1 MRSSHVTALAAIAI
15 VALPTAA
22 SGTDGTPTPGGG
34 AGSAARARYTSGPA
48 GLTATPVT
56 DPTARK
62 KPVTRTEILNRM
74 VAAINA
80 HDLDAFVSLYAEDV
94 VSEAPIHPGMSFV
107 GRENVR
113 RNWAGIFAR
122 VPDIRATVQQS
133 VADGDQVWS
142 EWEMGGTTVDG
153 EPYLTR
159 GVAILRLRHERIA
172 SVRFYLDSVD
182 IESGDQST
190 QRVSRHTR

>member
-1 MRSSHVTALAAIAI
+1 MIAGRAAIVGAVTNDDRENPVSVATVISVERVAGRRSVERKGEAMRSSHVTALAAIAI

-62 KPVTRTEILNRM
+62 KPVTRTDILNRM

-122 VPDIRATVQQS
+122 VPDIRATV
-133 VADGDQVWS
+133 
-142 EWEMGGTTVDG
+142 
-153 EPYLTR
+153 
-159 GVAILRLRHERIA
+159 
-172 SVRFYLDSVD
+172 
-182 IESGDQST
+182 
-190 QRVSRHTR
+190 

>member
-1 MRSSHVTALAAIAI
+1 MFGQAPH
-15 VALPTAA
+15 
-22 SGTDGTPTPGGG
+22 
-34 AGSAARARYTSGPA
+34 
-48 GLTATPVT
+48 LTATPVT

-62 KPVTRTEILNRM
+62 KPMSRTDILDRM

-80 HDLDAFVSLYAEDV
+80 HDLDAFVSLYADDV

-122 VPDIRATVQQS
+122 VPDIRATVSQS

-153 EPYLTR
+153 EQYLTR
-159 GVAILRLRHERIA
+159 GVAILRLRRERIA

-182 IESGDQST
+182 IESGDPST

>member
-1 MRSSHVTALAAIAI
+1 MFGQAPH
-15 VALPTAA
+15 
-22 SGTDGTPTPGGG
+22 
-34 AGSAARARYTSGPA
+34 
-48 GLTATPVT
+48 LTATPVT

-62 KPVTRTEILNRM
+62 KPVSHTDILDRM

-80 HDLDAFVSLYAEDV
+80 HDLDAFVALYADDV

-122 VPDIRATVQQS
+122 VPDIRATVSQS

-153 EPYLTR
+153 EQYLTR
-159 GVAILRLRHERIA
+159 GVAILRLRRERIA

-182 IESGDQST
+182 IESGDPST

>member
-1 MRSSHVTALAAIAI
+1 
-15 VALPTAA
+15 
-22 SGTDGTPTPGGG
+22 
-34 AGSAARARYTSGPA
+34 
-48 GLTATPVT
+48 
-56 DPTARK
+56 
-62 KPVTRTEILNRM
+62 VTRTEILNRM

-153 EPYLTR
+153 EQYLTR
-159 GVAILRLRHERIA
+159 GVAILRLRRERIA

-182 IESGDQST
+182 IESGDPST

>member
-1 MRSSHVTALAAIAI
+1 MFGQAPH
-15 VALPTAA
+15 
-22 SGTDGTPTPGGG
+22 
-34 AGSAARARYTSGPA
+34 
-48 GLTATPVT
+48 LTATPVT

-62 KPVTRTEILNRM
+62 KPMSRTDILDRM

-80 HDLDAFVSLYAEDV
+80 HDLDAFVSLYADDV

-122 VPDIRATVQQS
+122 VPDIRATVSQS

-153 EPYLTR
+153 EQYLTR
-159 GVAILRLRHERIA
+159 GVAILRLRRERIA

-182 IESGDQST
+182 IESGDPSS
-190 QRVSRHTR
+190 QRVSRHTQ